1 MLGVQHLYQNKVVH
15 RDLNIK
21 NVLIHYTDL
30 ELSREDLQ
38 RMSEFW
44 FRKSFQNK
52 LEAQLK
58 KRLQS
63 CNFVIKIAD
72 LGYARKLLHGAFAE
86 SLKGTPLLYAP
97 ELIIKRIYNH
107 KVDVWGI
114 ANIFYSGLTGRLL
127 FEQQNGDYE
136 KQLEKG
142 TWTVPF
148 DVKLSA
154 EALNFLHDLLKF
166 EPEKRLSIDQLVN
179 HPYLNIPLTDLKPF

>member
-1 MLGVQHLYQNKVVH
+1 MLNLRFQYDVGSFSELEANLVLKQLVFGVQHLYQNKVVH

-44 FRKSFQNK
+44 FRKKIQNK
-52 LEAQLK
+52 VDAELK
-58 KRLQS
+58 KRLDK

-72 LGYARKLLHGAFAE
+72 LGFARELLHGAFAE
-86 SLKGTPLLYAP
+86 SIKGTPQLYAP

-114 ANIFYSGLTGRLL
+114 ANIFYTGLTGRLL
-127 FEQQNGDYE
+127 FEEQKGDYE
-136 KQLEKG
+136 AQLTRG

-148 DVKLSA
+148 DV
-154 EALNFLHDLLKF
+154 
-166 EPEKRLSIDQLVN
+166 
-179 HPYLNIPLTDLKPF
+179 